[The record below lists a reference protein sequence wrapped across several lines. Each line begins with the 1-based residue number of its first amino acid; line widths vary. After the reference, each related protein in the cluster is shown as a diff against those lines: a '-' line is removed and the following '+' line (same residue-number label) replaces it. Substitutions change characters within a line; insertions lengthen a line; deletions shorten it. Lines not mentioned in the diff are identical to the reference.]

1 MTRQERVTRVFVEL
15 ADTLVVGFDVID
27 FLHTLVE
34 RSVELLAAD
43 AAGLMLANEQGS
55 LEVVAASSEEAR
67 ILELFELQSSQGPCM
82 DCFTTG
88 EPLVNIDV
96 AHMSARWPLFAAAAA
111 VAGYRSAHALP
122 LRLRGHVI
130 GAMNLF
136 SMAELP
142 LTPEDAALGQGMA
155 DIATIGLLQQR
166 RALEH
171 DILTEQLQAA
181 LNTRIVIEQAKGVLS
196 ERARISLGDAF
207 TLMRAQARR
216 TQQPLTTVAYAVLD
230 GTLGVGDLQPR

>member
-1 MTRQERVTRVFVEL
+1 MTRQERVTQVLVEL

-43 AAGLMLANEQGS
+43 AAGLMLADQRGH
-55 LEVVAASSEEAR
+55 LEVMAASSEEAR
-67 ILELFELQSSQGPCM
+67 VLELFELQSSQGPCM

-88 EPLVNIDV
+88 EALINIDV
-96 AHMSARWPLFAAAAA
+96 AQMVHRWPLFATAAS
-111 VAGYRSAHALP
+111 VAGYRSAYALP

-136 SMAELP
+136 CTTELP
-142 LTPEDAALGQGMA
+142 LTTDDVALGQGMA

-196 ERARISLGDAF
+196 ERARITLGEAF
-207 TLMRAQARR
+207 GSMRALARR
-216 TQQPLTTVAYAVLD
+216 TQRPLTVIAYAVLD
-230 GTLGVGDLQPR
+230 GSIGVSDLQRQ

>member
-1 MTRQERVTRVFVEL
+1 M
-15 ADTLVVGFDVID
+15 
-27 FLHTLVE
+27 
-34 RSVELLAAD
+34 
-43 AAGLMLANEQGS
+43 
-55 LEVVAASSEEAR
+55 
-67 ILELFELQSSQGPCM
+67 LELFELQSSQGPCM
-82 DCFTTG
+82 DCFTSG

-96 AHMSARWPLFAAAAA
+96 AADVGPLAAVRRRAA

-136 SMAELP
+136 SVAEVP
-142 LTPEDAALGQGMA
+142 LTAEDVALGQGMA

-196 ERARISLGDAF
+196 ERAGISLGDAF

-230 GTLGVGDLQPR
+230 GTIGVSDLQPS